1 MKADRWLDERG
12 KRCPL
17 PVIALMRAAQQAPSG
32 HVIAVLSDDPAALYD
47 IPAWCRL
54 KGHAYLA
61 AEPPPDGG
69 TGHAYL
75 VEITS

>member
-1 MKADRWLDERG
+1 MKADQWLDERG

-61 AEPPPDGG
+61 AEPPPDAGA
-69 TGHAYL
+69 GHAYL